1 MTKREFI
8 LGFFALATLLS
19 GYLIVAFLEKY
30 HAVL

>member
-1 MTKREFI
+1 MTKRELF
-8 LGFFALATLLS
+8 LGFFALVTLLS